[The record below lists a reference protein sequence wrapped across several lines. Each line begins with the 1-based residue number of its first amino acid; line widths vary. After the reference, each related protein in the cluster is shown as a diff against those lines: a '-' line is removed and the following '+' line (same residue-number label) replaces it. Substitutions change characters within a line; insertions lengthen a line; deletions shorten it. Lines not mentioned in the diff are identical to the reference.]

1 MFCNQIFLSLRII
14 NMTGSQC
21 IYKAIGRYMGIRG
34 DTRGSGSCERCT
46 PMYVYSPILIFRG
59 RLLRGEYK
67 PFKVIV
73 SQDFMNFFFVSK
85 HAMQSCIVRCKI

>member
-1 MFCNQIFLSLRII
+1 MHENTTYAG
-14 NMTGSQC
+14 MTVTVKICRARDLC

-73 SQDFMNFFFVSK
+73 SQDFMNFFFEFVCK
-85 HAMQSCIVRCKI
+85 HAILYS